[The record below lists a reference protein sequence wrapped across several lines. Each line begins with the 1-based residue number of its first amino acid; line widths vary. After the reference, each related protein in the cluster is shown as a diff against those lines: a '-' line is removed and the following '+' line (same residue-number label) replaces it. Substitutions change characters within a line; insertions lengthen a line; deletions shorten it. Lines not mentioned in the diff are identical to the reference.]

1 LEPCNNWGKSPP
13 CVDLIIKSKIKK
25 VVCCMK
31 DPNPL
36 TKGTSLKKLKQA
48 GIEIINGVLEKQAKQ
63 LNKQYIKHITK
74 VKPYLVIKTAMSL
87 DGKIA
92 SYTGDSK
99 WISNGKSRNF
109 VHKLRTKFDAIL
121 VGTNTILKDNPV
133 LSSHN
138 QGKNPIRIILDK
150 NLKIPKDYN
159 VLDGTIPTIIFYD
172 KKIKKIPAYFIK
184 NCIKLVPMDFK
195 QIKKDFNIVIE
206 KLNKMALKRILVEG
220 GGEINAS
227 VLKTG
232 KVDEIIAFVAPI
244 IVGGKNAKTFVEG
257 EGKQYIKDSLK
268 FKFVEIKNFGSDLA
282 IFAKKNSL

>member
-1 LEPCNNWGKSPP
+1 MINNNDLKFIKMTFNLAKKAKGLVYPNPMVGCVLVKNNKVISTGYHKFFGASHAEAQAINSCKTNVAGSTLYVNLEPCNNWGKCPP

-48 GIEIINGVLEKQAKQ
+48 GIEIVNDILEKQAKQ

-74 VKPYLVIKTAMSL
+74 VKPYIVIKTAMSL

-172 KKIKKIPAYFIK
+172 KKI
-184 NCIKLVPMDFK
+184 
-195 QIKKDFNIVIE
+195 
-206 KLNKMALKRILVEG
+206 
-220 GGEINAS
+220 
-227 VLKTG
+227 
-232 KVDEIIAFVAPI
+232 
-244 IVGGKNAKTFVEG
+244 
-257 EGKQYIKDSLK
+257 
-268 FKFVEIKNFGSDLA
+268 
-282 IFAKKNSL
+282 